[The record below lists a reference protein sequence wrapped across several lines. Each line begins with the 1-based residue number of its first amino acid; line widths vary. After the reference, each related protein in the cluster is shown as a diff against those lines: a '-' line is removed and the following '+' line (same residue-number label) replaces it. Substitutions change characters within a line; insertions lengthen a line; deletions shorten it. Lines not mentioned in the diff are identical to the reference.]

1 MTREHLAQR
10 AVRAAFGLAGTR
22 ALLGVV
28 ALAMP
33 ERAGR
38 VWVGGGA
45 TGADRA
51 VLLRALGGRDV
62 ALAVGA
68 LAGAAKGRRTEGDAG
83 TPVQPLAVWVAMGA
97 VSDMVDTLA
106 TAGGF
111 SALPRRT
118 RWLTLVASGG
128 AAATG
133 AAIAAA
139 LVQGARR

>member
-1 MTREHLAQR
+1 M
-10 AVRAAFGLAGTR
+10 AVGVAATR

-28 ALAMP
+28 ALAIP

-62 ALAVGA
+62 ALAAGA
-68 LAGAAKGRRTEGDAG
+68 LAAAANVRGMEGEA
-83 TPVQPLAVWVAMGA
+83 VNAVRSLAIWVAMGA
-97 VSDMVDTLA
+97 VSDLVDTVA
-106 TAGGF
+106 TAAGF
-111 SALPRRT
+111 SALPRFT

-128 AAATG
+128 AAAAG
-133 AAIAAA
+133 AVTAAA
-139 LVQGARR
+139 LDRGAGR